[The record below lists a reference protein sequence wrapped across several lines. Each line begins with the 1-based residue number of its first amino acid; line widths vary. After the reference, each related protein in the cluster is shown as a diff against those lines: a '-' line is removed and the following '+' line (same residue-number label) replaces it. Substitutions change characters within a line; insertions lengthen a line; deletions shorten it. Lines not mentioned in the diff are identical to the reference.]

1 VRLDRFV
8 EERDPAW
15 RELEEAVKHAGG
27 KPERL
32 GPDGVRRLAR
42 LYRATAADLARAR
55 RSFPGDPLVARL
67 ESLVT
72 RARPVVYSSG
82 ERRAPLRD
90 FVVTGYWRRVRER
103 PVFLAGAWM
112 LMLVPGVL
120 ALLWAL
126 SDPGAASGL
135 LPEQFRHA
143 GDAGGGGLTSG
154 GDQAAFSSAIFT
166 NNIRVAFLVFAGGVV
181 AGLGT
186 AVVDVY
192 NGVIVGTVAGLA
204 SGAGHGSAVVEL
216 VAPHGFLELSC
227 IAVAAA
233 AGFRVGWAVI
243 NPGPRARAAALVAE
257 ARVGAEVV
265 LGTIP
270 WLVVAGV
277 VEGFV
282 TPRRIGV
289 PAALAVGIGLA
300 ALYWALVLWRG
311 RPAGAGTAGAH
322 GGPEPLARGGAPAS
336 TAAPAPSP

>member
-1 VRLDRFV
+1 
-8 EERDPAW
+8 
-15 RELEEAVKHAGG
+15 
-27 KPERL
+27 
-32 GPDGVRRLAR
+32 
-42 LYRATAADLARAR
+42 
-55 RSFPGDPLVARL
+55 
-67 ESLVT
+67 
-72 RARPVVYSSG
+72 
-82 ERRAPLRD
+82 
-90 FVVTGYWRRVRER
+90 
-103 PVFLAGAWM
+103 
-112 LMLVPGVL
+112 
-120 ALLWAL
+120 
-126 SDPGAASGL
+126 
-135 LPEQFRHA
+135 
-143 GDAGGGGLTSG
+143 
-154 GDQAAFSSAIFT
+154 
-166 NNIRVAFLVFAGGVV
+166 
-181 AGLGT
+181 
-186 AVVDVY
+186 
-192 NGVIVGTVAGLA
+192 
-204 SGAGHGSAVVEL
+204 VEL